1 MNTFQNTENQLYK
14 TYKKAQLNS
23 LFTLNLTLSNKKKL
37 LKMGVKNGI
46 ETMKQNKNEVKTPD
60 ISQIKIL
67 F

>member
-1 MNTFQNTENQLYK
+1 
-14 TYKKAQLNS
+14 
-23 LFTLNLTLSNKKKL
+23 
-37 LKMGVKNGI
+37 MGVKNGI